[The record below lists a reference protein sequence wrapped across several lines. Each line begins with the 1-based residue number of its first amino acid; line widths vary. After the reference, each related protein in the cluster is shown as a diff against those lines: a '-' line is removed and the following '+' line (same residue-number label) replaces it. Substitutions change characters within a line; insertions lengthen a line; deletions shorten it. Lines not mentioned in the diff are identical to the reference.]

1 MVGAV
6 RFELTT
12 SWTRT
17 TRASQATLR
26 PGPSEPELAHR
37 RAVLQRES
45 LRKPVSAIYSRE
57 YRNPQAGAP
66 HGYQFNV
73 LNRLRGCG
81 VLGDLA
87 DHPVGL
93 LLPLGKTPSLGL

>member
-26 PGPSEPELAHR
+26 PEPT
-37 RAVLQRES
+37 ES
-45 LRKPVSAIYSRE
+45 SIQCRSAGLFATAKLRTYTVY
-57 YRNPQAGAP
+57 
-66 HGYQFNV
+66 V
-73 LNRLRGCG
+73 
-81 VLGDLA
+81 D
-87 DHPVGL
+87 
-93 LLPLGKTPSLGL
+93 